1 MGKKGFFGIDVSKG
15 YADFLL
21 LDSNGD
27 VMEESFQLTD
37 CKQGRQKLKEIITGW
52 QQQGLEEL
60 FCGVEST
67 GGYENNWYSYLKTS
81 FKDSKVYVCRINPRG
96 VKSIGEASLKRTIT
110 DAVSAENIAA
120 MDLSAAH
127 WYATFFWPLHCVS
140 AGSLEENPASSGG
153 ILQRRVPCRSPC
165 EDGREVFAR

>member
-1 MGKKGFFGIDVSKG
+1 MNSSKIYEIQTFGMGELVNAA
-15 YADFLL
+15 YAERCYFVWLL
-21 LDSNGD
+21 
-27 VMEESFQLTD
+27 T
-37 CKQGRQKLKEIITGW
+37 
-52 QQQGLEEL
+52 
-60 FCGVEST
+60 
-67 GGYENNWYSYLKTS
+67 YLS
-81 FKDSKVYVCRINPRG
+81 A
-96 VKSIGEASLKRTIT
+96 GEASLKRTIT

-120 MDLSAAH
+120 MDLSPAH